1 MKYFHLKYT
10 FYFIVRGGV
19 FLNLLMF
26 FPFMVQGDDHPKIK
40 VEVRPP
46 NIVFILAD
54 DLGWGELSSYGNK
67 FNETPNLDNLTSK
80 GKKFT
85 NAYAA
90 APVCSPTRA
99 SIMTGQY
106 PARVRIT
113 DYLELGPNTDRFLN
127 PDKYITINEA
137 LQSKGYH
144 TGIVGKWH
152 LETHF
157 DNPLGGPE
165 AHGFHEVIGSET
177 EYIAGGDYF
186 YPYKKVSTYNTGS
199 AEEYLTDRQ
208 SNDAADFIKRNKTKP
223 FFLYLS
229 YYSVH
234 TRLDAP
240 KVLVDK
246 YKKKYDEKYG
256 KNASDIFERNPGHE
270 SNSIDNPYLAAML
283 ERIDSGVGTVMQAL
297 KEAKL
302 DENTIV
308 VFTSDNGGA
317 GRVANNGN
325 LRANKTWLYEGG
337 IRVPLIISWPKQISK
352 GEIKEP
358 VSSIDFY
365 PTFVSA
371 SGGDIKNYQL
381 DGENLI
387 PLLKEETNLERKEL
401 YFHYPADTKNWT
413 DRMATVVRQGNYKLI
428 KHYLGNKYELFNL
441 EKDPSENNNLATKM
455 SIKVKELAA
464 MIDIWKMEVNA
475 EEPNAEALKKATSAT
490 SLLELSSEAK
500 AQKRLNELKVL
511 ELSDKQ
517 VQKIYDLLLTF
528 YKNDEELRKRDMNLQ
543 EKLQAQRDN
552 NKNTRGKFGDVL
564 SSEQMEK
571 LRSLRK
577 SE

>member
-1 MKYFHLKYT
+1 MLKLKAWIIGYKWKVPKCTFPLIIRKLALVCLMMNLSLVMKASINPETK
-10 FYFIVRGGV
+10 
-19 FLNLLMF
+19 
-26 FPFMVQGDDHPKIK
+26 K
-40 VEVRPP
+40 EVKPP

-54 DLGWGELSSYGNK
+54 DLGWGELSSYGNN
-67 FNETPNLDNLTSK
+67 FNETPNLDNLTSN

-106 PARVRIT
+106 PARVGIT
-113 DYLELGPNTDRFLN
+113 DYLTIGSKTDRYLDS
-127 PDKYITINEA
+127 DKYITLNEA
-137 LQSKGYH
+137 LKAKGYH

-186 YPYKKVSTYNTGS
+186 YPYKKISTYKTGS

-283 ERIDSGVGTVMQAL
+283 ESIDSGVGTVMHAL

-325 LRANKTWLYEGG
+325 LRAGKTWLYEGG
-337 IRVPLIISWPKQISK
+337 IRVPLIISWPKKITNGK
-352 GEIKEP
+352 IKEP

-371 SGGDIKNYQL
+371 SGGEIKNYQL

-387 PLLKEETNLERKEL
+387 PLLKGEMDLERKEI
-401 YFHYPADTKNWT
+401 YFHYPAETQNWT
-413 DRMATVVRQGNYKLI
+413 NRMATVVRQGDFKLI
-428 KHYLGNKYELFNL
+428 MQYVGNTYELYNL
-441 EKDPSENNNLATKM
+441 KKDPGETDNIASKEPEKVQEL
-455 SIKVKELAA
+455 SILIKN
-464 MIDIWKMEVNA
+464 WKKDVNA
-475 EEPNAEALKKATSAT
+475 EEPNAEAIKKA
-490 SLLELSSEAK
+490 
-500 AQKRLNELKVL
+500 N
-511 ELSDKQ
+511 
-517 VQKIYDLLLTF
+517 
-528 YKNDEELRKRDMNLQ
+528 
-543 EKLQAQRDN
+543 
-552 NKNTRGKFGDVL
+552 
-564 SSEQMEK
+564 
-571 LRSLRK
+571 
-577 SE
+577 